1 MWILLLILMGAQS
14 EPQQKTRGEYPPIV
28 TSLQQ
33 SWHEMEGRV
42 MDKKESLRAR
52 IKELSSRILTQK
64 SKILNATESIETL
77 KAEQEKL
84 WLAVSNIE

>member
-1 MWILLLILMGAQS
+1 
-14 EPQQKTRGEYPPIV
+14 
-28 TSLQQ
+28 
-33 SWHEMEGRV
+33 

-64 SKILNATESIETL
+64 SKILNATESIEIL